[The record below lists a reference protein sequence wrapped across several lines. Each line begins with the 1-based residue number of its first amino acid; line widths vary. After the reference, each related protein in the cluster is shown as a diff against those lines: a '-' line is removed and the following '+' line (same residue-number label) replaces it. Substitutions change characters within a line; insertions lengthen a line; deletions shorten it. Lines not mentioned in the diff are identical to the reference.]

1 MVGCSECNTDY
12 VEPDNLR
19 TLHSLSRTETS
30 LQKYNIVSNFKK
42 IE

>member
-1 MVGCSECNTDY
+1 MAGCSECNTDY

-19 TLHSLSRTETS
+19 ILHSLSRTETS
-30 LQKYNIVSNFKK
+30 LEKYNIVSSFKK